1 MQVHQH
7 VQPLGALH
15 AQRTVHTGLLRS
27 AFPQRPRAVPHKTRC
42 AHIVHNA
49 LVLLRRV
56 AVPHALGLPQGHA
69 VPPCLSHRLAP
80 AAVPAHQLCLRR
92 AGFVHRVLQ
101 LVQLRVFVPQLAVAV
116 GRPVQHLARQR
127 FRQRLRLAHVRAL
140 GLQVLH
146 QHLRLVCQLRPVSPA
161 AVGAGPPHCQP
172 LQAVPAYL
180 HTPGQ
185 SKELSQRVQRR
196 RLVRNGSA
204 GLPLVAALCLPVCLL
219 RQRKAHIR
227 HLVKQRRPCLIVPDL
242 VQLHRHPGILQLLHQ
257 CFACIVRQYR
267 CSHLVK
273 AHRTLRLCLKVSGR
287 YLRHILVQR
296 KDPLCCVL
304 ADHIIFLCKR
314 LADGCG
320 RVLSLCCPQQD
331 LAKDLLFLKAVVA
344 VRRRFLPQH
353 PDHLLDL
360 AVRILQQLLVLRL
373 RHLLQPSLVR
383 PHLVQVLIL
392 CRGRAHQGAC
402 RYAPHVL
409 SARILAVH
417 SLHQILQRVGV
428 VQLCKAP
435 LLSARCNRFFFVS
448 DALFSQH
455 TLQLVVY
462 PLFHLLLRRFF
473 PYRVSGRLHIQR
485 LLSGTC
491 IGHHFVCVLQHLVQP
506 PSVFIPQLVD
516 PQHPPFVLPFQR
528 SVGVLL
534 LQGIRSR
541 VRQLVQPVNIPA
553 FKRLLELCL
562 ARVPDHS
569 LQRIVSNAV
578 KLFLFHPVHR
588 LHRYSLVLQ
597 VCQLHPGVPLHLL
610 RQFLPA
616 QAACL
621 VHTCTLH
628 RSAVHKLSVKCL
640 PACLIH
646 PVFKVPHGIV
656 VHLVLHA
663 RPCRGPRIR
672 AVHPVC
678 LVHHGVNGV
687 AAKYQRYRPVLRV
700 PLPGLHHRN
709 GRRRH
714 PAQLQRLAQVL
725 LGQVVHRHQLL
736 LAVHLH
742 RRTKRKAHCFLHSC
756 IVFLVFAS
764 ILCYTCSR
772 RYLLGI
778 LCGAQHRPRELCG
791 GIFFFCYHTL
801 IIEQNMITICP
812 TYFMHIKRFSSIF
825 KVCSYDNTFIDFLS
839 IHFNRCSKNVGIK
852 TAPHPV
858 FLVPDLCSFLNHFRN
873 RRNSCLL
880 CFAIAMANRLLCI
893 FTFKLNRSKAFTNHA
908 VTN

>member
-1 MQVHQH
+1 M
-7 VQPLGALH
+7 L
-15 AQRTVHTGLLRS
+15 S
-27 AFPQRPRAVPHKTRC
+27 
-42 AHIVHNA
+42 
-49 LVLLRRV
+49 LRR
-56 AVPHALGLPQGHA
+56 
-69 VPPCLSHRLAP
+69 
-80 AAVPAHQLCLRR
+80 
-92 AGFVHRVLQ
+92 
-101 LVQLRVFVPQLAVAV
+101 
-116 GRPVQHLARQR
+116 
-127 FRQRLRLAHVRAL
+127 
-140 GLQVLH
+140 
-146 QHLRLVCQLRPVSPA
+146 
-161 AVGAGPPHCQP
+161 
-172 LQAVPAYL
+172 
-180 HTPGQ
+180 
-185 SKELSQRVQRR
+185 
-196 RLVRNGSA
+196 
-204 GLPLVAALCLPVCLL
+204 
-219 RQRKAHIR
+219 
-227 HLVKQRRPCLIVPDL
+227 
-242 VQLHRHPGILQLLHQ
+242 
-257 CFACIVRQYR
+257 
-267 CSHLVK
+267 
-273 AHRTLRLCLKVSGR
+273 
-287 YLRHILVQR
+287 
-296 KDPLCCVL
+296 
-304 ADHIIFLCKR
+304 
-314 LADGCG
+314 
-320 RVLSLCCPQQD
+320 PQQY

-353 PDHLLDL
+353 LDHLLDL
-360 AVRILQQLLVLRL
+360 AVRILQQLLVLCL

-435 LLSARCNRFFFVS
+435 LLSARCNRFFFIS

-893 FTFKLNRSKAFTNHA
+893 FTFKLNRSKTFTNHA